1 MVPSLRKASV
11 GQRNRAV
18 NFDRAPDL
26 ALRTEPGQ
34 QYFDIRR

>member
-11 GQRNRAV
+11 EQRSQL
-18 NFDRAPDL
+18 DRAPDL